1 MADEKTMKPI
11 NESESKQDRPK
22 RRYHRRSNKAAKP
35 AAEETPA
42 ASGEELVSTPKPS
55 RSRKKTLD
63 EAIAAVILCPAIGKA
78 ILSYQAHQTKRL
90 G

>member
-35 AAEETPA
+35 ASEETPA
-42 ASGEELVSTPKPS
+42 ASGGGAGIHP
-55 RSRKKTLD
+55 
-63 EAIAAVILCPAIGKA
+63 EAQP
-78 ILSYQAHQTKRL
+78 QP
-90 G
+90 